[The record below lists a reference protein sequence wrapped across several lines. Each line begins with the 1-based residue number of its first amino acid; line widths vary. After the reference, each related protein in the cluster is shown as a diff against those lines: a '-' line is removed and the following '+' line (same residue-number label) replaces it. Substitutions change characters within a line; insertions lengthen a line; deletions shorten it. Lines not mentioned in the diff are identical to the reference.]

1 MTGPS
6 RSSERS
12 MIELLADEA
21 ASHWNGSVSR
31 LIRNRE
37 NAVFEIALPQGR
49 AALRLHRQG
58 YQDDK
63 AIRSELWWCAAL
75 AEKGVAVPAA
85 LPARDGKLLV
95 RLSNGRN
102 ASVIDWVE
110 GEALGE
116 AGVAFD
122 KPVATILAEHRA
134 LGRLLADLHGATDSL
149 SLPADFTRPRWDID
163 GLVGENPF
171 WGRFW
176 EHPSATLAQAKVL
189 QAARAY
195 LRDSLTAHAEDG
207 DFGPIH
213 ADVLRENVLVNGTKL
228 SLIDFDDSGF
238 GFRLY
243 DLGTVLSQNL
253 FEPAFDQIRAALIA
267 GYTETRAADRRVVD
281 ACTLAR
287 TCASVGWTMPR
298 LTADDPIN
306 KSHIARAVLCAEMVL
321 G

>member
-1 MTGPS
+1 MS
-6 RSSERS
+6 
-12 MIELLADEA
+12 IESLAAEA
-21 ASHWNGSVSR
+21 ASHWNGNIIR

-37 NAVFEIALPQGR
+37 NAVFEITTPQGR

-58 YQDDK
+58 YQDDA

-85 LPARDGKLLV
+85 MPSRDGAFLV
-95 RLSNGRN
+95 RLSTGRN

-116 AGVAFD
+116 AGKPFD
-122 KPVATILAEHRA
+122 CPLDQVLARHHA
-134 LGRLLADLHGATDSL
+134 LGRLLAEFHSATDQL
-149 SLPADFTRPRWDID
+149 TLPADFTRPRWDVE
-163 GLVGENPF
+163 GLVGETPF

-176 EHPSATLAQAKVL
+176 EHPVATAAQAETL
-189 QAARAY
+189 RRARTF
-195 LRDSLTAHAEDG
+195 LRDQLTAHAATG

-213 ADVLRENVLVNGTKL
+213 ADVLRENVLVNEDSL

-253 FEPAFDQIRAALIA
+253 YEAAYPQIRDALIA
-267 GYTETRAADRRVVD
+267 GYAETKPASIRMVETF
-281 ACTLAR
+281 TLAR
-287 TCASVGWTMPR
+287 TCASVGWTAPR
-298 LTADDPIN
+298 LGADDPVH
-306 KSHIARAVLCAEMVL
+306 KTHIARAVMWAERLMA